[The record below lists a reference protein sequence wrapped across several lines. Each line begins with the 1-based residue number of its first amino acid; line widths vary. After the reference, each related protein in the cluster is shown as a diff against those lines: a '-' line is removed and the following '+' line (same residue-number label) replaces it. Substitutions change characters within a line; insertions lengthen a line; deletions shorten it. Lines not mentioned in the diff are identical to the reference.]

1 MCSFLGT
8 DIDPT
13 FVKQLRVKGWKIF
26 FKPLT
31 HKSDQDRNSPY
42 NIDTISCRQEMR
54 INTNINLGIIGWSK
68 TKFSQPMSQELY
80 SRQLGE
86 LL

>member
-1 MCSFLGT
+1 MCSFLDT

-13 FVKQLRVKGWKIF
+13 FVKQLRVKS
-26 FKPLT
+26 LT
-31 HKSDQDRNSPY
+31 PMSDQDRISPY
-42 NIDTISCRQEMR
+42 YIDTCRQEMR
-54 INTNINLGIIGWSK
+54 INTNINLGIISWSK